1 MTTIPRLLSVATA
14 VPPIALR
21 QPDVQRRLCTIF
33 RERATEAE
41 RFLPVFDNAGIETRY
56 SCVPLDWYEDNHG
69 WSDRNPLYLA
79 NATTLLREAAERALA
94 AAGLQPSEID
104 GIVCVSTSGI
114 ATPSLDAL
122 LMQQMDFRCDV
133 FRLPVFGLG
142 CAGGVIGL
150 ARAARLAQAA
160 PEERI
165 LFLVVEPC
173 ALTLCRND
181 YSKSNIIATALFGDG
196 AAAAVVSC
204 RGHGPSITAAGEH
217 TWPALSRESW
227 PTSLRWVASADAAG
241 LLMPVTNSRRVRSS
255 TQCGSICVF
264 SLASETSKMCWPNVD
279 WTSATRRSAA
289 GLRSSAPHT
298 RSGSGLDVPNRSD
311 VGTWTK
317 CSSQLVVGRC
327 TCGAQSMPKERC
339 WTSWSNDTATSA
351 PRSSFYASY

>member
-14 VPPIALR
+14 VPPFALR

-173 ALTLCRND
+173 ALTFCRND

-217 TWPALSRESW
+217 TWPDTLDVMGWGVEDEGLRVIFSR
-227 PTSLRWVASADAAG
+227 
-241 LLMPVTNSRRVRSS
+241 
-255 TQCGSICVF
+255 F
-264 SLASETSKMCWPNVD
+264 
-279 WTSATRRSAA
+279 RSALHA
-289 GLRSSAPHT
+289 FLARHGLCVTEIDEWLCHPGGAKVLDALEEVLDQRRGALHHAREVLRDYGNMSAAT
-298 RSGSGLDVPNRSD
+298 VMFVLARALNNGGI
-311 VGTWTK
+311 
-317 CSSQLVVGRC
+317 
-327 TCGAQSMPKERC
+327 GAPC
-339 WTSWSNDTATSA
+339 
-351 PRSSFYASY
+351 

>member
-122 LMQQMDFRCDV
+122 LMQQMD
-133 FRLPVFGLG
+133 
-142 CAGGVIGL
+142 
-150 ARAARLAQAA
+150 
-160 PEERI
+160 
-165 LFLVVEPC
+165 
-173 ALTLCRND
+173 
-181 YSKSNIIATALFGDG
+181 S
-196 AAAAVVSC
+196 
-204 RGHGPSITAAGEH
+204 
-217 TWPALSRESW
+217 
-227 PTSLRWVASADAAG
+227 
-241 LLMPVTNSRRVRSS
+241 
-255 TQCGSICVF
+255 
-264 SLASETSKMCWPNVD
+264 
-279 WTSATRRSAA
+279 
-289 GLRSSAPHT
+289 
-298 RSGSGLDVPNRSD
+298 
-311 VGTWTK
+311 
-317 CSSQLVVGRC
+317 
-327 TCGAQSMPKERC
+327 
-339 WTSWSNDTATSA
+339 
-351 PRSSFYASY
+351 